1 MHSVRGRSR
10 IRKYRVRFPAPVLL
24 RSFAAL
30 PRSRTIRPMALS
42 PRLTRALERFGPLAA
57 LLLLIAG
64 TAAIEAMTVPAEDRR
79 FLTLANFNNILGQN
93 SFVGVVAIGM
103 TFVILL
109 GGIDLSVGAMVALVG
124 GAAILAMNRV
134 AGAPGDG
141 QAAGLGIAA
150 AVAVCLLG
158 GALAGAL
165 NGLLIAKGRIAAF
178 VATLGTMAIFRSL
191 IVAQVQ
197 GAEIRSAVPAYR
209 GIGSATINVPGL
221 GLEGGDLPLRVSIL
235 VFLGLALVAHVVL
248 TRTVFGR
255 RVYAVGDNALAAR
268 YAGVPI
274 ARTTICVYAIAGL
287 CCGVAAL
294 LVSSRANSVASSST
308 GMLYELDAIAAVVIG
323 GTRLQGGAGRVW
335 GTVVGVLILGVI
347 NNMLNMLDV
356 NVYYQGLLKG
366 LIILAAVLAQP
377 KKPA

>member
-1 MHSVRGRSR
+1 M
-10 IRKYRVRFPAPVLL
+10 PP
-24 RSFAAL
+24 
-30 PRSRTIRPMALS
+30 S
-42 PRLTRALERFGPLAA
+42 PSLTRILERFGPLAA

-64 TAAIEAMTVPAEDRR
+64 TAIIEAMNVPAEDRR

-93 SFVGVVAIGM
+93 SFVGIVAIGM
-103 TFVILL
+103 TFVILI

-134 AGAPGDG
+134 AGAQGDE
-141 QAAGLGIAA
+141 QRVALGIAA
-150 AVAVCLLG
+150 AVAVCIG
-158 GALAGAL
+158 GGILAGTV
-165 NGLLIAKGRIAAF
+165 NGLLVAKGRIAAF

-197 GAEIRSAVPAYR
+197 GAEIRSAVPDYR
-209 GIGSATINVPGL
+209 GIGSATISLPGL
-221 GLEGGDLPLRVSIL
+221 GLEGHDLPLRVSIL
-235 VFLGLALVAHVVL
+235 VFLALAAVAHIVL
-248 TRTVFGR
+248 SRTVFGR
-255 RVYAVGDNALAAR
+255 RVYALGDNAMAAR

-274 ARTTICVYAIAGL
+274 VSTTISVYAIAGL

>member
-1 MHSVRGRSR
+1 
-10 IRKYRVRFPAPVLL
+10 
-24 RSFAAL
+24 
-30 PRSRTIRPMALS
+30 MALS

-124 GAAILAMNRV
+124 GAAILTMNRV
-134 AGAPGDG
+134 AGSPGDG
-141 QAAGLGIAA
+141 QAAGPGIAA

-178 VATLGTMAIFRSL
+178 VATLGTMAIYRSL

-274 ARTTICVYAIAGL
+274 ARTTINVYAIAGL

-335 GTVVGVLILGVI
+335 CTVVGVLILGVI

-377 KKPA
+377 KKAAL

>member
-1 MHSVRGRSR
+1 MPLGQ
-10 IRKYRVRFPAPVLL
+10 RVVHF
-24 RSFAAL
+24 
-30 PRSRTIRPMALS
+30 
-42 PRLTRALERFGPLAA
+42 LERFGPLAA

-64 TAAIEAMTVPAEDRR
+64 TAVIEAMNVSAEDRR

-93 SFVGVVAIGM
+93 SFVGIVAIGM
-103 TFVILL
+103 TFVILI

-134 AGAPGDG
+134 AGPVGDG
-141 QAAGLGIAA
+141 QRVALGIAA
-150 AVAVCLLG
+150 AVAVCIG
-158 GALAGAL
+158 GGVMAGAV
-165 NGLLIAKGRIAAF
+165 NGLLVAKGRIAAF

-197 GAEIRSAVPAYR
+197 GAEIRSAVPDYR
-209 GIGSATINVPGL
+209 DIGSATIGLPGL
-221 GLEGGDLPLRVSIL
+221 GLGGGDLPLRVSIP
-235 VFLGLALVAHVVL
+235 VFLALAAVAHVVL
-248 TRTVFGR
+248 SRTVFGR
-255 RVYAVGDNALAAR
+255 RIYAVGDNAQAAR

-274 ARTTICVYAIAGL
+274 VRTTVSVYAIAGL

-323 GTRLQGGAGRVW
+323 GTRLQGGAGRIW
-335 GTVVGVLILGVI
+335 GTVIGVLILGVI

-377 KKPA
+377 KKPGV